1 MDKKGAVL
9 LVVALILAVVAGG
22 TVYVYLKGVP
32 TTQAAAPETVN
43 VVVAVKD
50 MTFGTTLEEGHLH
63 VAQFPN
69 ESVPTGSFSAID
81 SIVGQT
87 IKVFVVTGEPLL
99 ASKLSGI
106 GGGLS
111 VRIEPHMRAMSL
123 RVNDVTGVSGFVLP
137 GDRVD
142 VIVTVQNAA
151 GGRVAI
157 TKTILQSVEVL
168 AAGVKTENKK
178 QNMTVQTVTLLV
190 EPDGAEKL
198 ALAVNQGKIHL
209 ALRNPVD
216 YEIVEGGTTNTKTV
230 LGLNKKRKSSRRRSS
245 KKPTKVVTTKKA
257 PVPFEPSSF
266 TIIRDGVIVKQESL
280 TKDSEEGSKRK

>member
-9 LVVALILAVVAGG
+9 LAVALVLAVVAGG
-22 TVYVYLKGVP
+22 TVYLYLKGVP
-32 TTQAAAPETVN
+32 ATQASAPETVG

-50 MTFGTTLEEGHLH
+50 MTFGTTLEEGDLH

-69 ESVPTGSFSAID
+69 ESVPMGSFASID

-87 IKVFVVTGEPLL
+87 TKVFVVTGEPLL

-190 EPDGAEKL
+190 EPNGAEKL

-216 YEIVEGGTTNTKTV
+216 YELVEGGVTNTKTV
-230 LGLNKKRKSSRRRSS
+230 LGLNKPKRTRRRSS

>member
-1 MDKKGAVL
+1 M
-9 LVVALILAVVAGG
+9 ILAVVAGG
-22 TVYVYLKGVP
+22 TVYLYLKGVP
-32 TTQAAAPETVN
+32 AIQAAAPETVD

-50 MTFGTTLEEGHLH
+50 MTFGTTLEENDLHL
-63 VAQFPN
+63 AQFPA
-69 ESVPTGSFSAID
+69 ESVPTGSFASID

-151 GGRVAI
+151 GMRVAI

-168 AAGVKTENKK
+168 AAGAKTENKK

-230 LGLNKKRKSSRRRSS
+230 LGLNKKRKSTRRRSS
-245 KKPTKVVTTKKA
+245 KKPTTVVTTKKE

-280 TKDSEEGSKRK
+280 TKDSEEGSK